1 MNNIL
6 IIEDDPDIREVI
18 RLLLENDGYTVTE
31 AANGVNGL
39 QLLTEDTDLVILDI
53 MMLGMSGLKTCEKL
67 RQHST
72 VPVLFLTARVQ
83 ESDKLLGLMAGGDD
97 YLTKPFSCAEL
108 LGRIKALIR
117 RYRKYNQSWKCP
129 SIESHIIH
137 SGNILVNEEKGTV
150 SINGKEI
157 NLTSIEFQLLLLFIK
172 HPGRIYPTQVL
183 YEQIWNEPYFYSCNG
198 TVMVHIRKLRKKI
211 EETPSNPCLI
221 QTVWGKGYKFH
232 EENQ

>member
-53 MMLGMSGLKTCEKL
+53 MMPGMSGLKTCEKL

-97 YLTKPFSCAEL
+97 YLTKPFSYAEL
-108 LGRIKALIR
+108 LGRVKALIR
-117 RYRKYNQSWKCP
+117 RYRKYNKSWKC
-129 SIESHIIH
+129 SSSESHIIH
-137 SGNILVNEEKGTV
+137 SGNILVNEEKGIV

-157 NLTSIEFQLLLLFIK
+157 NLTSIEFQLLLLCHQTPRAYLPHTGFI
-172 HPGRIYPTQVL
+172 
-183 YEQIWNEPYFYSCNG
+183 
-198 TVMVHIRKLRKKI
+198 
-211 EETPSNPCLI
+211 
-221 QTVWGKGYKFH
+221 
-232 EENQ
+232 

>member
-53 MMLGMSGLKTCEKL
+53 MMPGMSGLKTCEKL

-97 YLTKPFSCAEL
+97 YLTKPFSYAEL
-108 LGRIKALIR
+108 LGRVKALIR
-117 RYRKYNQSWKCP
+117 RYRKYNKSWKC
-129 SIESHIIH
+129 STSESHIIH
-137 SGNILVNEEKGTV
+137 SGNILVNEEKGIV

-172 HPGRIYPTQVL
+172 HPGRIYPHR
-183 YEQIWNEPYFYSCNG
+183 FYMNKYGMNPISIH
-198 TVMVHIRKLRKKI
+198 VMV
-211 EETPSNPCLI
+211 
-221 QTVWGKGYKFH
+221 Q
-232 EENQ
+232 